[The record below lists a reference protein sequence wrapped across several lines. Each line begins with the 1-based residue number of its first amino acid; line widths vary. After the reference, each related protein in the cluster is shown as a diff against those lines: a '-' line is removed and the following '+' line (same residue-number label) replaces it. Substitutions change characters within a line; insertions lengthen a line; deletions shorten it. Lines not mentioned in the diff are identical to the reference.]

1 MRSRFSDYIPDD
13 LKARHPTIPWRKVAG
28 VGNVLRHG
36 YKLID
41 DREMWNIVT
50 HDLVPLKA
58 TIESMLLE
66 VDLGRD
72 AE

>member
-1 MRSRFSDYIPDD
+1 
-13 LKARHPTIPWRKVAG
+13 
-28 VGNVLRHG
+28 LRHG